1 MIWDK
6 NQERYEH
13 PAPVLSATN
22 IVYISVFSTILLMS
36 FVIMCIKVA
45 SIGNYLYIIL
55 AIYVF
60 CYILQCKKRITEH
73 TQRQSFSG
81 LRTLVSQW

>member
-60 CYILQCKKRITEH
+60 VTFCNVKKELQNIL
-73 TQRQSFSG
+73 SASP
-81 LRTLVSQW
+81 SQV